1 MSLVSENVAWR
12 VVFKRD
18 RYTASYKTEEV
29 VVIAPDERLQLLL
42 IDTLRSKYPEAT
54 IETAERLG
62 DALIIKE
69 ID

>member
-29 VVIAPDERLQLLL
+29 VVIAPDERLQLL